1 MEKLKMAK
9 NGNNKKKSKKKIY
22 IFGGIGALL
31 LVLILLVV
39 FSGNKEQIINVQTE
53 TVEKRNITQVVT
65 ATGKINPEFQVVITP
80 EVTGEIVELPV
91 KEGYNVKKG
100 QLLIKIKPDTYI
112 AQRDRAAANLE
123 SAKAGLG
130 RAKATLDKVKSDYER
145 VQGLYDKKLSS
156 DAEIEQAKSNYLS
169 AKSDYEGQQAS
180 VTQAQASLKEAQEQ
194 LYKTTIYSPMVGTV
208 CALNVESGERVLGS
222 GYSQGTNLMTVADLS
237 SMEATVDVDENDVV
251 LVSLGDTANITI
263 DAFGDRVFKGIV
275 SEIANSAVTTSA
287 GTQQEVVNFEVKIRL
302 VKVDKS
308 IRPGMSC
315 NADIETETKKGV
327 WSVPIQ
333 SVTARSKTPEIQQES
348 SDDRDELQVKEET
361 KKEKKPEEVVFLVE
375 NNKAKMIPVK
385 TGISDDNYIEVEEG
399 LKGGE
404 KVVSGPYRAI
414 SRELQDKS
422 TVKVESS
429 RKSAMKEEAKN

>member
-1 MEKLKMAK
+1 MAK
-9 NGNNKKKSKKKIY
+9 NGKNKKKSKKKIY

-31 LVLILLVV
+31 LVLVLLVV

-53 TVEKRNITQVVT
+53 VVQKRNITQVVT
-65 ATGKINPEFQVVITP
+65 ATGKINPEYQVIITP

-145 VQGLYDKKLSS
+145 MQGLYDKKLSS

-169 AKSDYEGQQAS
+169 AKSDYEGQQAN

-194 LYKTTIYSPMVGTV
+194 LYKTTIYSPMDGTV
-208 CALNVESGERVLGS
+208 CALNVEFGERVLGS
-222 GYSQGTNLMTVADLS
+222 GYSQGTNLMTVADLN
-237 SMEATVDVDENDVV
+237 SMEATVEVDENDVV
-251 LVSLGDTANITI
+251 LVSLGDTASITI
-263 DAFGDRVFKGIV
+263 DAFGDKIFKGIV
-275 SEIANSAVTTSA
+275 SEIANSAVTTGA

-302 VKVDKS
+302 LHVDKN

-315 NADIETETKKGV
+315 NADIETETKNGV
-327 WSVPIQ
+327 WAVPIQ
-333 SVTARSKTPEIQQES
+333 SVTARSKTPEIKQES
-348 SDDRDELQVKEET
+348 DDQEAEQVREEN

-375 NNKAKMIPVK
+375 NNKAKMVPVK

-399 LKGGE
+399 LKGDE

-422 TVKVESS
+422 TVKVEQS
-429 RKSAMKEEAKN
+429 RKSGK